1 MAVTSMSEAPWFIVR
16 TIRLPYRDG
25 FSKKSGPIEI
35 WLERL
40 GGFGWE
46 TYYPLIRE
54 LRRVPNR
61 WLGQAH
67 RNSKIPII
75 RPRLMPFLPGY
86 VFVRGGK
93 AGELKR
99 LPCVAGCVES
109 AGKKPAEISHELI
122 TGIRAREAD
131 GAISGAF
138 PATAIFAPGDQI
150 MVADGPFAS
159 LIGTVERVPKI
170 AIADL
175 SVPTRL
181 KLTLDI
187 FGRTTRVDVP
197 LSAIRNVRVRRLA
210 AKPFP
215 TRPEALS
222 Q

>member
-1 MAVTSMSEAPWFIVR
+1 MAGSSSSQFEDPNNSASPAAIPAR
-16 TIRLPYRDG
+16 IRLCARR
-25 FSKKSGPIEI
+25 KSWRTE
-35 WLERL
+35 ETAVRRRL
-40 GGFGWE
+40 CRIG
-46 TYYPLIRE
+46 R
-54 LRRVPNR
+54 
-61 WLGQAH
+61 Q
-67 RNSKIPII
+67 
-75 RPRLMPFLPGY
+75 
-86 VFVRGGK
+86 
-93 AGELKR
+93 
-99 LPCVAGCVES
+99 
-109 AGKKPAEISHELI
+109 KPAEISHELI

-131 GAISGAF
+131 GAISGAL
-138 PATAIFAPGDQI
+138 PATAIFAPGDQV